1 MSPTSYRTAP
11 PRDMEALSITQGK
24 MPPRPLRNGVATD
37 TDGLRFAHIS
47 TEGEAPSRL
56 SHETPASS
64 HARVAGAG
72 SAPSVSSTKA
82 TRKAAA
88 RSGGSLRSGV
98 PCRAP
103 TAHARARRCGALR
116 PRGGRGR
123 RGKGPRERRA
133 SRPSRRAARP
143 PASRSRSDTWCRASP
158 SRNSGAPRP
167 WR

>member
-37 TDGLRFAHIS
+37 TDGLRYKHIP
-47 TEGEAPSRL
+47 TEREAPSPL
-56 SHETPASS
+56 SRHSASS
-64 HARVAGAG
+64 HARVAGPARLRACPRPRRRARPRRDRAG
-72 SAPSVSSTKA
+72 D
-82 TRKAAA
+82 
-88 RSGGSLRSGV
+88 LRSGV
-98 PCRAP
+98 SCRAP
-103 TAHARARRCGALR
+103 TLHARARPSGALR

-143 PASRSRSDTWCRASP
+143 PASRSRSDTWYRASP

-167 WR
+167 WQ